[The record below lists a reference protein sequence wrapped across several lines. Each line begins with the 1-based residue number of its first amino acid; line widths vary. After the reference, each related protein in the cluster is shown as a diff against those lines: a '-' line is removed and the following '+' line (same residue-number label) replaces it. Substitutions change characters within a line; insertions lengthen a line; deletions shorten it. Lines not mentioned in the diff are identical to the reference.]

1 MKNFLSTMLVVFI
14 CASYNVAQ
22 AVEHSTQENFNYV
35 FRTCLSAIYETD
47 DFAEVMRKGNDDV
60 IEIRRQDCWRL
71 EESIGVLSQQTAKG
85 AESRTCAL
93 ETRVMLQSRGLALG
107 YYLDAM
113 NAYRSGNVGLYD
125 EYGRRM
131 AKAWNEAE
139 RDRQNFRNKYGY

>member
-1 MKNFLSTMLVVFI
+1 MKHFLSAMLTMFI
-14 CASYNVAQ
+14 YAACSIAQ
-22 AVEHSTQENFNYV
+22 AVTHSTQENFNYV
-35 FRTCLSAIYETD
+35 LKMCISAIYETD
-47 DFAEVMRKGNDDV
+47 DFADVMRKGNDDV

-71 EESIGVLSQQTAKG
+71 EEPIGLLSDYSAKG

-113 NAYRSGNVGLYD
+113 NAYRAGNVGLYD

-139 RDRQNFRNKYGY
+139 KDRQNFRNKYGY

>member
-22 AVEHSTQENFNYV
+22 AANHSTQENFNYV

-47 DFAEVMRKGNDDV
+47 DFADVMRKGNDDV

-71 EESIGVLSQQTAKG
+71 DESMGTLLDYSAKGKESIV
-85 AESRTCAL
+85 CVW
-93 ETRVMLQSRGLALG
+93 ETRVILVARGTALG